1 MNNLTEQTL
10 AQIVTGHFRT
20 AAVLEKYQLDFC
32 CKGRRTLR
40 QACEEKQ
47 LNLAEVLSELDNA
60 SLLPEPEGIQPDQ
73 LTLTAL
79 SEEIVNRHHEYVR
92 KEMPVING
100 YLEKIAAKHGGR
112 HPEMIHV
119 TQIFKALTEEMNLHM
134 QKEEK
139 VLFPRIKE
147 IEAVRNNGMEAA
159 VQPTYL
165 KAPVVVM
172 EQEHDHAGSAMAEIR
187 QLTSNYTLP
196 ADACTT
202 YQLSFAALQ
211 AFEQDLH
218 RHVHLENNVLFPKAM
233 ELFQTP
239 SPASLN

>member
-47 LNLAEVLSELDNA
+47 LNLDQVLSELDSA
-60 SLLPEPEGIQPDQ
+60 SSLPEPEGIQPDE
-73 LTLTAL
+73 LSLSAL
-79 SEEIVNRHHEYVR
+79 SEEIVIRHHEYVR
-92 KEMPVING
+92 REMPVINS

-112 HPEMIHV
+112 HPEMINV
-119 TQIFKALTEEMNLHM
+119 AQVFKALTEEMNLHM

-147 IEAVRNNGMEAA
+147 IETVRNNGMTAA

-172 EQEHDHAGSAMAEIR
+172 EQEHDHAGEAMAEIR
-187 QLTSNYTLP
+187 RLTNNYTLP

-233 ELFQTP
+233 KLFQV
-239 SPASLN
+239 PASLN